1 MKKVCAVLI
10 LLLIPAFSC
19 FAGSFYSN
27 IVVLSVESEKLIPV
41 LLQMGI
47 TAYYVIKDRIGV
59 IFEEKIDEQDIEYGA
74 GLTSV
79 LSKKLNTTAIYTTNH
94 DSDVLYINIYKNG
107 QEIFSYDSAPDY
119 FEGGDTPPVISDIDK
134 FLSEYENIDKQ
145 DFLNVLNSEE
155 VFADDL
161 HYKIAEKLSLPV
173 YSVGLGYNFLSE
185 AGEEE
190 IRELENEYSIKVEQI
205 GISN

>member
-1 MKKVCAVLI
+1 MKKVCAILI

-94 DSDVLYINIYKNG
+94 DSDVLYINIHKNG

-119 FEGGDTPPVISDIDK
+119 FEGGDTPPQTAILNLPQSKRRIILSSDI
-134 FLSEYENIDKQ
+134 L
-145 DFLNVLNSEE
+145 
-155 VFADDL
+155 
-161 HYKIAEKLSLPV
+161 
-173 YSVGLGYNFLSE
+173 
-185 AGEEE
+185 
-190 IRELENEYSIKVEQI
+190 
-205 GISN
+205 

>member
-1 MKKVCAVLI
+1 M
-10 LLLIPAFSC
+10 
-19 FAGSFYSN
+19 
-27 IVVLSVESEKLIPV
+27 
-41 LLQMGI
+41 
-47 TAYYVIKDRIGV
+47 
-59 IFEEKIDEQDIEYGA
+59 
-74 GLTSV
+74 TSV

-94 DSDVLYINIYKNG
+94 DSDVLYINIHKNG

-119 FEGGDTPPVISDIDK
+119 FEGGDTPPAISDIDK
-134 FLSEYENIDKQ
+134 LLSEYENIDKQ